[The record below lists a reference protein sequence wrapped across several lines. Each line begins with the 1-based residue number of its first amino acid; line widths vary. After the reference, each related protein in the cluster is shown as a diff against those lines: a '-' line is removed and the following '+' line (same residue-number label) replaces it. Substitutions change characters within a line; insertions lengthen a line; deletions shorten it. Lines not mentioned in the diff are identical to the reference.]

1 MSRSSSLRLRAAVVA
16 VAASACLLGGAAV
29 AGAAPASPAGVAAT
43 ASTAATESASFT
55 ASGYGYTQSA
65 AIANAS
71 DAAFAKAE
79 RAGWL
84 RSQCYLRAT
93 DVKPSGGGFSVVAE
107 VFCRR

>member
-29 AGAAPASPAGVAAT
+29 AGAAPTGSAGVSAI
-43 ASTAATESASFT
+43 AATESASFT

-65 AIANAS
+65 GIANAS

-84 RSQCYLRAT
+84 RSQCYVRAT

>member
-29 AGAAPASPAGVAAT
+29 AGAAPASPAGV

>member
-1 MSRSSSLRLRAAVVA
+1 MSRSSSLRLRAAVMA

-29 AGAAPASPAGVAAT
+29 AGAAPASPAGV

>member
-1 MSRSSSLRLRAAVVA
+1 MNRSSSFRLRAAVVA
-16 VAASACLLGGAAV
+16 VAASVCLLGGAAV
-29 AGAAPASPAGVAAT
+29 AGAAPVGPAAV
-43 ASTAATESASFT
+43 AATESASFT